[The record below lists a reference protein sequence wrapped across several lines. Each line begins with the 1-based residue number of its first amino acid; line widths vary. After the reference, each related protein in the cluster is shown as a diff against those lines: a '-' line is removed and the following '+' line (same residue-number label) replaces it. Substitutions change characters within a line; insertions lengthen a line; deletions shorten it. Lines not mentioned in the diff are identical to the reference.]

1 MVLMIYVLGRW
12 AVYKNGKI
20 VIITTSKRIAE
31 TYADERANTRQR
43 DIPDE

>member
-1 MVLMIYVLGRW
+1 MVKYV
-12 AVYKNGKI
+12 VYDKNDKV

-31 TYADERANTRQR
+31 KYADERADTRQR

>member
-1 MVLMIYVLGRW
+1 MVLVEINRGRW

-31 TYADERANTRQR
+31 TYAHERADTR
-43 DIPDE
+43 

>member
-1 MVLMIYVLGRW
+1 MVLVEINRGRW

-31 TYADERANTRQR
+31 GYADERADTRQR
-43 DIPDE
+43 DIPNK